1 VENCICFENKLIL
14 SRGPV
19 HKRTVFVR
27 NEQCLLFAGQEEF
40 INQNTT
46 LMAKLS
52 KITVDHIDISITSI
66 NDQDY
71 FCLTDMVKR
80 KEDTGRA
87 ADIIK
92 NWIRNRATIE
102 FLGTWETIY
111 NPNFKVVEFD
121 HFRREAGV
129 PTFTMSVSNWI
140 ESTNAI
146 GIFARSGRYGGTYAH
161 KDIAF
166 EFGSAISPVFKL
178 YIIREYQRLKELEN
192 KQYGLEWN
200 VKRIL
205 SKANYQIHTTAV
217 RDYLIP
223 KAGYTQA
230 KEWLLYADEADL
242 LNLVLF
248 RCTAKQWRDANPG
261 RHLAGEN
268 IRDMA
273 SINELTILSNLENLN
288 SVLIKA
294 GLDKRERFKI
304 LDETCNDQRKT
315 LEQLDILKS
324 IKREKESSFRE
335 LENKKSDK

>member
-1 VENCICFENKLIL
+1 
-14 SRGPV
+14 
-19 HKRTVFVR
+19 
-27 NEQCLLFAGQEEF
+27 
-40 INQNTT
+40 
-46 LMAKLS
+46 MAKLG
-52 KITVDHIDISITSI
+52 KITVDNIDISVTTIDD
-66 NDQDY
+66 NDY

-80 KEDTGRA
+80 KEDAGRA
-87 ADIIK
+87 ADVIK
-92 NWIRNRATIE
+92 NWIRNRSTIE
-102 FLGTWETIY
+102 FLGTWEVIY
-111 NPNFKVVEFD
+111 NPDFKVVEFD

-140 ESTNAI
+140 ENTNAI
-146 GIFARSGRYGGTYAH
+146 GIFSRSGRHGGTYAH

-166 EFGSAISPVFKL
+166 EFGSAISPIFKL
-178 YIIREYQRLKELEN
+178 YIIREYQRLKEREN
-192 KQYGLEWN
+192 DQYGLEWN
-200 VKRIL
+200 VKRVL

-223 KAGYTQA
+223 KAGYSQA

-248 RCTAKQWRDANPG
+248 RCTAKQWRDANPQ
-261 RHLAGEN
+261 RDLVGEN

-294 GLDKRERFKI
+294 GLSKRERFKI

-315 LEQLDILKS
+315 LEQLDIIKS
-324 IKREKESSFRE
+324 IKKESESSF
-335 LENKKSDK
+335 LDSDSKKFK

>member
-1 VENCICFENKLIL
+1 
-14 SRGPV
+14 
-19 HKRTVFVR
+19 
-27 NEQCLLFAGQEEF
+27 
-40 INQNTT
+40 
-46 LMAKLS
+46 MAKLS
-52 KITVDHIDISITSI
+52 KITVDNVDISITTI
-66 NDQDY
+66 NDNDY
-71 FCLTDMVKR
+71 ICLTDMVKG
-80 KEDTGRA
+80 KEDAGRA
-87 ADIIK
+87 ADVIK

-102 FLGTWETIY
+102 FLGTWEVIY
-111 NPNFKVVEFD
+111 NPDFKVVEFD

-140 ESTNAI
+140 ENTNAI
-146 GIFARSGRYGGTYAH
+146 GMFSKSGRYGGTYAH

-166 EFGSAISPVFKL
+166 EFGSAINPIFKL
-178 YIIREYQRLKELEN
+178 YVIREYQRLKESEN
-192 KQYGLEWN
+192 NRYGLEWN

-223 KAGYTQA
+223 KAGYSQA

-248 RCTAKQWRDANPG
+248 RCTAKQWRDANPQ

-288 SVLIKA
+288 SVLIKT
-294 GLDKRERFKI
+294 GLGKRERFKI

-315 LEQLDILKS
+315 LVQLDIVKS
-324 IKREKESSFRE
+324 IKRENESSFSDF
-335 LENKKSDK
+335 ENKELK

>member
-1 VENCICFENKLIL
+1 
-14 SRGPV
+14 
-19 HKRTVFVR
+19 
-27 NEQCLLFAGQEEF
+27 
-40 INQNTT
+40 
-46 LMAKLS
+46 MS
-52 KITVDHIDISITSI
+52 KITVDNVDISITTI
-66 NDQDY
+66 NDNDY
-71 FCLTDMVKR
+71 ICLTDMVKG
-80 KEDTGRA
+80 KEDAGRA
-87 ADIIK
+87 ADVIK

-102 FLGTWETIY
+102 FLGTWEVIY
-111 NPNFKVVEFD
+111 NPDFKVVEFD

-140 ESTNAI
+140 ENTNAI
-146 GIFARSGRYGGTYAH
+146 GMFSKSGRYGGTYAH

-166 EFGSAISPVFKL
+166 EFGSAINPIFKL
-178 YIIREYQRLKELEN
+178 YVIREYQRLKESEN
-192 KQYGLEWN
+192 NRYGLEWN

-223 KAGYTQA
+223 KAGYSQA

-248 RCTAKQWRDANPG
+248 RCTAKQWRDANPQ

-288 SVLIKA
+288 SVLIKT
-294 GLDKRERFKI
+294 GLGKRERFKI

-315 LEQLDILKS
+315 LVQLDIVKP
-324 IKREKESSFRE
+324 IKRENESSFSDF
-335 LENKKSDK
+335 ENKELK